1 MFEYVCENHINFVYL
16 AVNGE
21 SNAMGKTVQM
31 RDSFSVYALKTSS
44 CQRDT
49 LWNMCVHDFYN

>member
-21 SNAMGKTVQM
+21 SNAMRKTVQM
-31 RDSFSVYALKTSS
+31 RYSFSVYAFENKFLSERHSVKHVCS
-44 CQRDT
+44 
-49 LWNMCVHDFYN
+49 